1 MKNGKS
7 VSRVL
12 ESLLKDFAVRPTV
25 TSLAKEIGLSRVG
38 TWKLIKRMQSGK
50 LIVLYKIG
58 NGETSAYSMGLNWDN
73 PLVWK
78 NLALCLTENA
88 LTNQRW
94 LNIFAELRNK
104 LDFLVLYGSIINS
117 PREANDIDVLGV
129 VSNKS
134 RFVEIEESIRNIQK
148 TQIKKIHAINFAPAE
163 LRQEL
168 RKPNMA
174 FVGAIKKGIVLF
186 GQEKFIKF
194 MESVANK

>member
-1 MKNGKS
+1 MKSSKS

-12 ESLLKDFAVRPTV
+12 EYLLKDFSSRPTV
-25 TSLAKEIGLSRVG
+25 TSLTKETGLSRVG
-38 TWKLIKRMQSGK
+38 AWKLIKRMQSGK

-58 NGETSAYSMGLNWDN
+58 NGKTSAYSMGLNWDN

-88 LTNQRW
+88 LKNQRW
-94 LNIFAELRNK
+94 LNVFAELKNK

-117 PREANDIDVLGV
+117 PREASDIDVLGV

-134 RFVEIEESIRNIQK
+134 RFVEIAESIRNIQK
-148 TQIKKIHAINFAPAE
+148 TQIKKIHAINFTQAE

-174 FVGAIKKGIVLF
+174 FIGAIKKGIVLF

-194 MESVANK
+194 MESVARK

>member
-1 MKNGKS
+1 MKGSKS

-12 ESLLKDFAVRPTV
+12 EYLLKDFTSRPTV

-38 TWKLIKRMQSGK
+38 AWKLIKRMQSGK

-58 NGETSAYSMGLNWDN
+58 NGETNAYSMGLNWEN
-73 PLVWK
+73 PLVCK

-88 LTNQRW
+88 LKNQRW
-94 LNIFAELRNK
+94 LNIFAELGNK

-129 VSNKS
+129 VYNKS

-148 TQIKKIHAINFAPAE
+148 TQSKKIHAINFTQAE
-163 LRQEL
+163 LRREL

-174 FVGAIKKGIVLF
+174 FIGAIKKGIVLF
-186 GQEKFIKF
+186 GQEKFIRF
-194 MESVANK
+194 MESVARK